1 MNDTVYYISEASK
14 KVEVEPHVLRYWED
28 ELKLP
33 IGRNE
38 MGHRCYTEKDIET
51 LRRIRQLKEQGLQ
64 LRAIR
69 VVLQGGGQELYSR
82 KYMPD
87 GVLCGAAVKA
97 ASGGAGIGAMDGG
110 TGVKTASG
118 GAGIGAVNGGTGV
131 KAASDDTGIKDVY
144 AGIEARAVDGGA
156 QRKESEAAGGKGRQP
171 DQGTAEHSD
180 LKGNPVEEKLEDM
193 IMKKAKKYMVTMSK
207 GKETVLEMP
216 EEGRELREYEEPL
229 DEEKEKKAKR
239 LQYLLQHMVTD
250 AVKSANREMCTE
262 IKESILKEL
271 DYQFRQQE
279 ERDEERKKR
288 EEEHYRRIDEMISQ
302 RRRPS
307 ERFGRGKKKEPL
319 P

>member
-33 IGRNE
+33 IERNE
-38 MGHRCYTEKDIET
+38 MGHRCYSEKDIET
-51 LRRIRQLKEQGLQ
+51 LCRIRQLKEQGLQ
-64 LRAIR
+64 LKAIR
-69 VVLQGGGQELYSR
+69 MVLQGGGQDLYGQNPVGS
-82 KYMPD
+82 
-87 GVLCGAAVKA
+87 
-97 ASGGAGIGAMDGG
+97 
-110 TGVKTASG
+110 
-118 GAGIGAVNGGTGV
+118 GAVAGT
-131 KAASDDTGIKDVY
+131 ADDSAEK
-144 AGIEARAVDGGA
+144 
-156 QRKESEAAGGKGRQP
+156 KEKENAENRVRQP
-171 DQGTAEHSD
+171 HEETAESLRMDSD
-180 LKGNPVEEKLEDM
+180 PIEEKVEEM
-193 IMKKAKKYMVTMSK
+193 VMRKAKKYMVTMSK

-216 EEGRELREYEEPL
+216 EGGQELKEYEEPL

-250 AVKSANREMCTE
+250 AVKNANREMCTE

-288 EEEHYRRIDEMISQ
+288 EEEHFRKIDEMISQ
-302 RRRPS
+302 RRRPA

>member
-38 MGHRCYTEKDIET
+38 MGHRCYSEKDIET
-51 LRRIRQLKEQGLQ
+51 LCRIRQLKEQGLQ
-64 LRAIR
+64 LKAIR
-69 VVLQGGGQELYSR
+69 MVLQGGGEELYGQ
-82 KYMPD
+82 KDVPD
-87 GVLCGAAVKA
+87 G
-97 ASGGAGIGAMDGG
+97 
-110 TGVKTASG
+110 
-118 GAGIGAVNGGTGV
+118 NGE
-131 KAASDDTGIKDVY
+131 A
-144 AGIEARAVDGGA
+144 IEE
-156 QRKESEAAGGKGRQP
+156 K
-171 DQGTAEHSD
+171 
-180 LKGNPVEEKLEDM
+180 VEEM
-193 IMKKAKKYMVTMSK
+193 VMRKAKKYMVTMSK

-216 EEGRELREYEEPL
+216 EGGQELKEYEEPL

-250 AVKSANREMCTE
+250 AVKNANQEMCTE

-288 EEEHYRRIDEMISQ
+288 EEEHFRKIDEMISQ
-302 RRRPS
+302 RRRPA